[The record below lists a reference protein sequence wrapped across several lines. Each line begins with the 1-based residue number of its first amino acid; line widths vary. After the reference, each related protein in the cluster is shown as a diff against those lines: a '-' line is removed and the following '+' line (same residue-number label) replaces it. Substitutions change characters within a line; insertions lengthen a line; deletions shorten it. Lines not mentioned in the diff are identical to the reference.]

1 MLTDEQVIAREVAC
15 SRKIWHDY
23 RTIVCAMGNVTSLDS
38 CIPAERRLLRT
49 QQGMQQSGLLHS
61 CVPSAQANSTPMFG
75 AVGDKTECAITQRSR
90 PIARDRHERVKA
102 PDPASSPR
110 YGDSEEELRPSRNR
124 SPEHHMGGGKA
135 RSKALGEPCPNV

>member
-1 MLTDEQVIAREVAC
+1 MSERLTAREVAC
-15 SRKIWHDY
+15 SREIWHDH
-23 RTIVCAMGNVTSLDS
+23 RTIVRAVGNVTSPDS
-38 CIPAERRLLRT
+38 CIPAERQLLPA
-49 QQGMQQSGLLHS
+49 QQGMQQSGLLHF

-75 AVGDKTECAITQRSR
+75 AVENKTECAITQRSR

-102 PDPASSPR
+102 PDSAASPR

-124 SPEHHMGGGKA
+124 SPEHHLGSGKA